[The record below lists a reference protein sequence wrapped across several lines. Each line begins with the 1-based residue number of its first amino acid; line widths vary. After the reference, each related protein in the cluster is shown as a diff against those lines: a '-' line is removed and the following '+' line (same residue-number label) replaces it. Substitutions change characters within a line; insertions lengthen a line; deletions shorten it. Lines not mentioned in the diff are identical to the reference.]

1 MNNIFVNRNSDNPK
15 RSFPLIVTTVVAASA
30 MLFSLGSSAGA
41 WVGEKGTGYAKLGFA
56 TYKAEDSHGL
66 NPTLIDF
73 DSTSAS
79 LYAEYGLG
87 NKFALYGSLLN
98 QSYDQRDTELGK
110 TSASGFG
117 DVEIGVRYQWL
128 ADPFVVSTSFLV
140 KTPFLYDSDDG
151 LGNNQTD
158 YEGRV
163 LIGKSLNE
171 YGYFGAELGYRLRQG
186 EPSDEYRYLLEY
198 GYSVNDNLYL
208 RTKLDGILSAN
219 NSDVVTD
226 TLNSN
231 NLSNPF
237 EFDSGKLELTAG
249 WNFSKS
255 SMLSGYGAEL
265 TYTREIYGDNILKGN
280 RFELGLTKVF

>member
-1 MNNIFVNRNSDNPK
+1 MKNILINNRNVIASNT
-15 RSFPLIVTTVVAASA
+15 RPLTVTAIALSM
-30 MLFSLGSSAGA
+30 MLFSLNSSAGA
-41 WVGEKGTGYAKLGFA
+41 WVGAKGTGYTKLGFA
-56 TYKAEDSHGL
+56 TYKAEDYHGT

-73 DSTSAS
+73 NSTSTS

-87 NKFALYGSLLN
+87 NKFAIYGSLLN

-117 DVEIGVRYQWL
+117 DVEVGVRYQWQ
-128 ADPFVVSTSFLV
+128 ADPLVISTSFLV
-140 KTPFLYDSDDG
+140 KTPFLYDDGDG

-158 YEGRV
+158 YEARI
-163 LIGKSLNE
+163 LIGKGLNE
-171 YGYFGAELGYRLRQG
+171 YGYFGAEFGYRLRTG
-186 EPSDEYRYLLEY
+186 DPSDEYRYLLEY
-198 GYSVNDNLYL
+198 GFSANDNLYF

-219 NSDVVTD
+219 NSDVVTVN
-226 TLNSN
+226 TS

-249 WNFSKS
+249 WNFDKNS
-255 SMLSGYGAEL
+255 SFKGFGAEL
-265 TYTREIYGDNILKGN
+265 TYTREIYGDNILQGN